1 MPWFKYV
8 CKDVL
13 SGGSLGIVKCAFD
26 VSLFTESEAS
36 EISFLKKLALSTVEK
51 FAPVELDPIV
61 CDHIRNGQK
70 SALETFTGSLSAE
83 AIVAGVCMIAEL
95 VCTKSFKERFSGVLM
110 DACLNLVG
118 C

>member
-13 SGGSLGIVKCAFD
+13 CGGSLGIAKGAFD

-36 EISFLKKLALSTVEK
+36 EISSLKKLVSSTMEK
-51 FAPVELDPIV
+51 FAPVALDPIV

-70 SALETFTGSLSAE
+70 SALQTFTGSLSAE
-83 AIVAGVCMIAEL
+83 AIIAGVCVTAES